1 MGSVFFVYG
10 KLIWVKNTYMFAVK
24 YIYIMF
30 EEFFISCESIH
41 ESIKSVFDRFLCSD
55 CEEMDSHTIIFYF
68 IRYKLIV
75 FRIYTHPAMYTAL
88 MSLSFATATIP

>member
-1 MGSVFFVYG
+1 
-10 KLIWVKNTYMFAVK
+10 MFAVK

-55 CEEMDSHTIIFYF
+55 REEMTSHTIIFYF

-75 FRIYTHPAMYTAL
+75 FRIYTHPGNVHCAHIVVFCHCDHTLNIHRAFYNKG
-88 MSLSFATATIP
+88 I